1 MYSKTEHIH
10 KKNIFSFKAKIKS
23 SSRGTLLCRLSSA
36 FFHALYVFLNPGI
49 HKKQNIAFHR
59 VIVKEISYFLSR
71 NLRVGVLDRIQDAGV
86 GQEDDLFCMRAED
99 TKNGGDLF

>member
-10 KKNIFSFKAKIKS
+10 KKNMFSFKTKIKS

-36 FFHALYVFLNPGI
+36 FFHALFVFLNPGI